1 MDFISAI
8 FTSPS
13 VPSPL
18 EREEEYNYLLNAR
31 YIIKF
36 LFQFVFY
43 KPFALAAVFILQF

>member
-18 EREEEYNYLLNAR
+18 EREEEYNYLLNSR

-43 KPFALAAVFILQF
+43 KPFALAGLFTRQF